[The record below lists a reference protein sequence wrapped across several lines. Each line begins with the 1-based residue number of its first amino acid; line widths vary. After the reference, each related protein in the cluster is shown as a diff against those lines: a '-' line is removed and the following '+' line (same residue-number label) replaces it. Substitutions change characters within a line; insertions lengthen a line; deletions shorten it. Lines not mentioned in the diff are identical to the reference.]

1 MKNYLSTKCNKY
13 LRFIDRVTFKGSIEP
28 IGKKKNYFFYNIYF

>member
-28 IGKKKNYFFYNIYF
+28 IDKKNELFFL